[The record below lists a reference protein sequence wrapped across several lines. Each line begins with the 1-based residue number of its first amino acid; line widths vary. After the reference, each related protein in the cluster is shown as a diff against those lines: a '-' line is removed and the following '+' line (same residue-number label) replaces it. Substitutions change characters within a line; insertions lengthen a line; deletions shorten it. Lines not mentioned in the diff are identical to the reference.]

1 VGQALAKQD
10 AKTIL
15 YTPSMLGVVG
25 RGVLCPC
32 IPLVFIEG
40 TALPRA
46 SKQRLYLWGRQQLR
60 SPRVTGVEVM
70 LGPTLHTIQKAAQ
83 AEGLRAEY
91 VHELMCRT
99 KTMLGAKVPVV
110 YTLMH
115 LARLSGS
122 PWDRLHQCVKRDR
135 DPYSTFEV
143 RKKSGGNRRICVPAP
158 FLKRTQAWIHQN
170 ILCSPGA
177 LALIHDASTAYG
189 TGCSAHKNA
198 LRHAG
203 ASWLVKLDIKDFFE
217 SISERQVYHV
227 FRDLGYPALLAFE
240 LARLS
245 TRYFYQS
252 WADIAPLRQGRWR
265 WTTADPGKAVPY
277 AKPFQVGHLPQG
289 APTSPMLA
297 NLVVRSMDSDISA
310 IATSAGATYTRYAD
324 DIVLSLG
331 ESTRATAAALLHAVG
346 EVVTKAG
353 FRINRKKTHIRGPG
367 ARKVVTGLTI
377 NDAKPRLPRSLK
389 AEVELALFHIEKHG
403 LLGHMER
410 KRSKDPLG
418 YLSHLQGVLLYAR
431 QVEPELADAALAAMR
446 RVLEPYAEFLDV
458 FRTFRPGPQSDY
470 MFA

>member
-1 VGQALAKQD
+1 
-10 AKTIL
+10 
-15 YTPSMLGVVG
+15 MLGVVG

-32 IPLVFIEG
+32 VPLVFIE
-40 TALPRA
+40 ASAFPRA
-46 SKQRLYLWGRQQLR
+46 SKQRLHLWGRQQLR

-70 LGPTLHTIQKAAQ
+70 LGPTLHTLEKASQ
-83 AEGLRAEY
+83 SEGLRAEY
-91 VHELMCRT
+91 ANELVRR
-99 KTMLGAKVPVV
+99 AKAMHNAKAPVV
-110 YTLMH
+110 FTLMH
-115 LARLSGS
+115 LAHLSGS
-122 PWDRLHQCVKRDR
+122 PWQRLHQCVKRTR

-170 ILCSPGA
+170 ILCSSGA
-177 LALIHDASTAYG
+177 LALIHDASTAYADK
-189 TGCSAHKNA
+189 CSAHKNA

-203 ASWLVKLDIKDFFE
+203 ASWMIKLDIKDFFE
-217 SISERQVYHV
+217 SISERQVYHIY
-227 FRDLGYPALLAFE
+227 RSLGYPALLAFE
-240 LARLS
+240 MARLS
-245 TRYFYQS
+245 TRYLDQS
-252 WADIAPLRQGRWR
+252 WADTVPLRQGRWR
-265 WTTADPGKAVPY
+265 WSAADPGKGVPY
-277 AKPFQVGHLPQG
+277 AKPYQVGHLPQG

-297 NLVVRSMDSDISA
+297 NLVVRAMDADISA
-310 IATSAGATYTRYAD
+310 IASTAGATYTRYAD

-331 ESTRATAAALLHAVG
+331 WCTRATAVALLRAVG

-353 FRINRKKTHIRGPG
+353 FRINRKKTHVRGPG

-389 AEVELALFHIEKHG
+389 DEVELALFNIEKHG

-431 QVEPELADAALAAMR
+431 QIEPEFADAALASMR
-446 RVLEPYAEFLDV
+446 RILVPYAEFLDV
-458 FRTFRPGPQSDY
+458 FRTFRPEPGTDY

>member
-1 VGQALAKQD
+1 M
-10 AKTIL
+10 
-15 YTPSMLGVVG
+15 YTPSVLGVVG

-32 IPLVFIEG
+32 IPLVFIEA
-40 TALPRA
+40 TAFPRA

-70 LGPTLHTIQKAAQ
+70 LGPSLHTLQKAAQ
-83 AEGLRAEY
+83 SGGLRAEY
-91 VHELMCRT
+91 AHELLRRT
-99 KTMLGAKVPVV
+99 KTMLNGMVPVV

-122 PWDRLHQCVKRDR
+122 PWERLHQCVKRTL

-170 ILCSPGA
+170 VLCAPGA
-177 LALIHDASTAYG
+177 LALIHEASTAYG
-189 TGCSAHKNA
+189 AECSAYKNA

-203 ASWLVKLDIKDFFE
+203 ASWMVKLDIKDFFE

-227 FRDLGYPALLAFE
+227 YRSLGYPALLAFE
-240 LARLS
+240 MARLS
-245 TRYFYQS
+245 TRYLDQS
-252 WADIAPLRQGRWR
+252 GADTVPLRQRRWR
-265 WTTADPGKAVPY
+265 WSAADPGEGVPY
-277 AKPFQVGHLPQG
+277 ARPYQVGHLPQG

-297 NLVVRSMDSDISA
+297 NLVVRTMDADISE
-310 IATSAGATYTRYAD
+310 IASAAGATYTRYAD

-331 ESTRATAAALLHAVG
+331 MSTRATAVALLHAVG

-353 FRINRKKTHIRGPG
+353 FRINRKKTHVRGPG
-367 ARKVVTGLTI
+367 ARKVVTGLTV

-389 AEVELALFHIEKHG
+389 DEVELALFCIEKYG

-431 QVEPELADAALAAMR
+431 QIEPEFADAALASMR
-446 RVLEPYAEFLDV
+446 RLLVPYSEFLDV
-458 FRTFRPGPQSDY
+458 FRTFRPKPGSDF
-470 MFA
+470 MFT